1 MSTKR
6 KRDPRAK
13 KRVALPIKRAAV
25 FKDKRTKRLRTR
37 QAKQNRAINES

>member
-6 KRDPRAK
+6 KRDKRARRK
-13 KRVALPIKRAAV
+13 IALPIKRAAV